1 LTAIVQRLL
10 SALPDAR
17 KEEITRTLLTA
28 PGLRLERIVS
38 NGQASPEGFWYD
50 QPEAEWVIVVSG
62 SARISVEGTETGPV
76 LETGDA
82 IYLPPH
88 CRHRVTW
95 TSPDEPTVWLAL
107 FIESL
112 ETAVIADA
120 EPIQGAIGDELK
132 PNRGAYHPQSQP
144 E

>member
-1 LTAIVQRLL
+1 MTAIVQRLL

-17 KEEITRTLLTA
+17 EEITRTLLTA

-50 QPEAEWVIVVSG
+50 QPEAEWVMVMSG
-62 SARISVEGTETGPV
+62 SARLSIDGTETDQV

-112 ETAVIADA
+112 EAAVIADA
-120 EPIQGAIGDELK
+120 VPIQGPPGDEHKAQRQGSTSPK
-132 PNRGAYHPQSQP
+132 PT
-144 E
+144 